1 VLATLVIAF
10 NRPHLLERLLP
21 ILAKQRPSP
30 LFVAFDGPRT
40 DVPSDRE
47 RIARGVSAV
56 QAAVGWTDQLL
67 IRTQERNLGVRQN
80 VSSAI
85 SWALE
90 RADPLVILEDDCMP
104 NASFYPFCAELLE
117 RYRDD
122 ARMGV
127 VSGTSFCPEH
137 VRPKESYYFS
147 NLVNCWGWA
156 TWKRAWAHY
165 DDAMTGWP
173 SLATSGELDRLFT
186 SESARGYWRK
196 RLDRVKAERIQS
208 WAYRWELSCWA
219 SKLWTIS
226 PSRNLVSNVGFGA
239 DAANL
244 AWPNDPL
251 GRRPTLE
258 LPFPLVHPA
267 QLQVSKHIDDWVQAH
282 VNESP
287 LHHKLIRAFYRV
299 RDRVGI

>member
-1 VLATLVIAF
+1 MLATLVIAF
-10 NRPHLLERLLP
+10 NRPHLLERLIP
-21 ILAKQRPSP
+21 ILAKHRPSP
-30 LFVAFDGPRT
+30 LFVAFDGPRP

-47 RIARGVSAV
+47 RIERGVRSV
-56 QAAVGWTDQLL
+56 QQGVTWTDKLKL
-67 IRTQERNLGVRQN
+67 RTQPKNLGVRRN

-85 SWALE
+85 SWAIE
-90 RADPLVILEDDCMP
+90 QADPLVILEDDCLP
-104 NASFYPFCAELLE
+104 NGSFYPFCAELLD

-127 VSGTSFCPEH
+127 VSGTSFCPSQLQP
-137 VRPKESYYFS
+137 RESYYLS

-156 TWKRAWAHY
+156 TWRRAWQHY
-165 DDAMTGWP
+165 DDAMSSWP
-173 SLATSGELDRLFT
+173 AFATSGELDRLFT
-186 SESARGYWRK
+186 TPSARRYWRR
-196 RLDRVKAERIQS
+196 RLDRVKSGRIQS

-219 SKLWTIS
+219 SKLWTIQ
-226 PSRNLVSNVGFGA
+226 PARNLVSNVGFGA

-258 LPFPLVHPA
+258 LPFPLVHPSR
-267 QLQVSKHIDDWVQAH
+267 LETSKSLDDWVQAH

-287 LHHKLIRAFYRV
+287 LHHKLIRAFYRI
-299 RDRVGI
+299 RDRAGV

>member
-21 ILAKQRPSP
+21 SLAKQRPSP
-30 LFVAFDGPRT
+30 LFVAFDGPRA

-47 RIARGVSAV
+47 RIERGEHVV
-56 QAAVGWTDQLL
+56 RAAVDWTDQLV
-67 IRTQERNLGVRQN
+67 IRSQERNLGVRKN

-104 NASFYPFCAELLE
+104 NASFYPFCAELLD

-122 ARMGV
+122 RRVGV

-137 VRPKESYYFS
+137 LRPNESYYAS

-156 TWKRAWAHY
+156 TWKRAWAQY
-165 DDAMTGWP
+165 DDEMTSWP
-173 SLATSGELDRLFT
+173 AFATSGELDQMFE
-186 SESARGYWRK
+186 SESAQRYWLK
-196 RLDRVKAERIQS
+196 RLDRVKAGRIQS

-219 SKLWTIS
+219 SKLWTLS

-258 LPFPLVHPA
+258 LPFPLTHPSR
-267 QLQVSKHIDDWVQAH
+267 LEVSTHIDAWVQAN

-287 LHHKLIRAFYRV
+287 LHHKLIRAFYRL
-299 RDRVGI
+299 RDRFSV